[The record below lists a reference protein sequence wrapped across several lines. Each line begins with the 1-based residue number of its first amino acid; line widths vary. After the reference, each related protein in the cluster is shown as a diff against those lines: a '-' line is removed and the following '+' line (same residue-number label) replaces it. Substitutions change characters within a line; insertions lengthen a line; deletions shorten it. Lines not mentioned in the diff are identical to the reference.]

1 MPEVNVP
8 SISGQVS
15 AVAAGV
21 TPPQANPTKISDI
34 LSFARSAQE
43 YQKAKELLPYEI
55 EAGKAQSE
63 QQQLQTALKKQD
75 AIASSFI
82 SRINNPLIIQ
92 AEANPNAVDKEALV
106 KNIQEWG
113 AQQGKDLGLDPTT
126 TQRLTQPYID
136 VALNNP
142 AQLRTYLKERHIAG
156 LDQSARTQVAG
167 ITPQLTTA
175 GGQPA
180 LFNPATGEITQPQV
194 AGAPQGMAPQGQP
207 TGVTPQQMG
216 RPANQQQGIELPYP
230 IRIAGDVRPFAPSEQ
245 QDFAQGQA
253 YRDSIVKRAIE
264 IPQSQFN
271 VQQVITKAKEL
282 EKTYG
287 KLAESTLTGGITMKL
302 AGAGGETAFK
312 ELSKDLAIAQLSN
325 MKALGLDLGT
335 DQGRQLVAAA
345 SGDITFPPSVLI
357 KIARRVEADNTNIE
371 MQAQAAQKFATRFGD
386 NNMKAFQQA
395 WAKNTSPEVFQA
407 INVYR
412 DANLNADEK
421 KAMIDKIM
429 GGDESKRKQFF
440 QQYQNIIKLVNT
452 GGL

>member
-1 MPEVNVP
+1 M
-8 SISGQVS
+8 SQ
-15 AVAAGV
+15 
-21 TPPQANPTKISDI
+21 
-34 LSFARSAQE
+34 
-43 YQKAKELLPYEI
+43 PY
-55 EAGKAQSE
+55 
-63 QQQLQTALKKQD
+63 
-75 AIASSFI
+75 
-82 SRINNPLIIQ
+82 
-92 AEANPNAVDKEALV
+92 
-106 KNIQEWG
+106 G
-113 AQQGKDLGLDPTT
+113 AQITGL
-126 TQRLTQPYID
+126 
-136 VALNNP
+136 
-142 AQLRTYLKERHIAG
+142 
-156 LDQSARTQVAG
+156 
-167 ITPQLTTA
+167 
-175 GGQPA
+175 
-180 LFNPATGEITQPQV
+180 
-194 AGAPQGMAPQGQP
+194 
-207 TGVTPQQMG
+207 
-216 RPANQQQGIELPYP
+216 ELPYP
-230 IRIAGDVRPFAPSEQ
+230 VRKAGQPYAPAPSEA

-429 GGDESKRKQFF
+429 GNDESKRKQFF

-452 GGL
+452 GSL